1 MKGNLPK
8 MGSPQKQQEIKK
20 DLTYKV
26 ILIPI
31 VASPQGQIRSKCG
44 KNNIQRIHWTQFY
57 CLVFQAECQRP
68 ECVTEPL
75 KKYHDAVAAW
85 FHENRDGR
93 FN

>member
-31 VASPQGQIRSKCG
+31 VASKAKLEVNVAKTIYKGYIGPNSIVLFSKLNVKG
-44 KNNIQRIHWTQFY
+44 
-57 CLVFQAECQRP
+57 LG
-68 ECVTEPL
+68 VTEPL